1 MILIIKKHDLKYF
14 QRFLILLSLKL
25 SRQILDDCNL
35 TWKCLESSLF
45 CIHAI
50 VSLSELTVRLFILNA
65 HNSDSSTMGTCY
77 DPSCCFLSRKS
88 VCMIFLLR
96 WIDWSWN
103 SFHYMCVVYYLPFLT
118 LACLLDLCLT
128 LFLKVKVQ
136 CRLILSAII
145 TVSEKNTMFNIYL
158 YLTK

>member
-88 VCMIFLLR
+88 VCMIFFIEMNWLKLKYIPLHVCSILLTFS
-96 WIDWSWN
+96 DFGLSSWPLFDLVFKGEGPMSVN
-103 SFHYMCVVYYLPFLT
+103 SKCNNNRIWKKYHV
-118 LACLLDLCLT
+118 
-128 LFLKVKVQ
+128 
-136 CRLILSAII
+136 
-145 TVSEKNTMFNIYL
+145 
-158 YLTK
+158 